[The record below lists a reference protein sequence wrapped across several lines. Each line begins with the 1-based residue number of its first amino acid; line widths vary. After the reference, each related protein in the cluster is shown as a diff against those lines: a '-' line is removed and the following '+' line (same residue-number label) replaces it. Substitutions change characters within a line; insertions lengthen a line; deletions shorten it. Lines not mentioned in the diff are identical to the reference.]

1 MYDHEL
7 EREILLAH
15 TSSWCERESERER
28 ERERG
33 REFRVA
39 KKKCRGNLGRPN
51 PVGRS
56 VGRFSSVAVWYPG
69 LSIRIADRYHF
80 TRNLVIRLANL
91 YIVILVI

>member
-15 TSSWCERESERER
+15 TSSWCERESERERER

-56 VGRFSSVAVWYPG
+56 VGRFSSVAATGMPAVWAP
-69 LSIRIADRYHF
+69 LSVVRIDRYMPS
-80 TRNLVIRLANL
+80 VITISDFR
-91 YIVILVI
+91 